1 MLFNSKRFF
10 LWVGYKY
17 NFNSKVCINNQFTYY
32 IVCNHNQYDH
42 MIYGDNWCS
51 DKLKIVKKLKV
62 THTLLRILN
71 YMINE

>member
-1 MLFNSKRFF
+1 
-10 LWVGYKY
+10 
-17 NFNSKVCINNQFTYY
+17 
-32 IVCNHNQYDH
+32 

-62 THTLLRILN
+62 TNTLLRILN